1 MTYFEA
7 MEIHMDLCVGL
18 EYKDLFDKS
27 NSDVAV
33 EYVRKYGVDKI
44 YEAVKVLC
52 NHLDE
57 ERKRYLNLIKI
68 INIVERL
75 EDK

>member
-7 MEIHMDLCVGL
+7 CEIHMDLCVGL
-18 EYKDLFDKS
+18 QYKDLLNKS
-27 NSDVAV
+27 NEEMCV
-33 EYVRKYGVDKI
+33 EYVRKYGADKI

-57 ERKRYLNLIKI
+57 ERKKYLNLIKI
-68 INIVERL
+68 VNIVERL
-75 EDK
+75 EEK